1 MRGLN
6 DLFKQA
12 SELQASMQK
21 TQQELSKKRIKGESG
36 GGLVKIMMTGRHE
49 ALRVSIDE
57 SLMEEDK
64 EILEDL
70 VVAAINDCIKRVEEA
85 NAEVLEEA
93 ASGLNLSNLP
103 RFS

>member
-12 SELQASMQK
+12 TELQASMQK
-21 TQQELSKKRIKGESG
+21 TQQELGKKRLKGESG
-36 GGLVKIMMTGRHE
+36 GGLVKIIMTGRHE
-49 ALRVSIDE
+49 ALRVRIDD
-57 SLMEEDK
+57 SLLGEDK

-70 VVAAINDCIKRVEEA
+70 IVAAINDCVKRVEEA
-85 NAEVLEEA
+85 SAEVLEEA
-93 ASGLNLSNLP
+93 ASGLNLPDIP